1 MNDLRFALRTLRK
14 NPGFALVAILS
25 LALGTGANTA
35 IFSLMDAVMLR
46 MLPVSHPEELIFAG
60 TKAVQIGAVRVS
72 EDITVSSF
80 EYIQRETRT
89 LTSITAV
96 LPEAETAIGVDGVT
110 DRSRLNAVSQN
121 CFSTLGV
128 NALLGRVLEP
138 GDAHPGGRVAV
149 LTYSYWQRRFGGD
162 PGVLGRTIAINTVP
176 FTVAGVTGR
185 EFYGISARSPADVII
200 PAETLPQVTAGAISS
215 TPRKP
220 DQAVGTVIGRLKAG
234 VTKEQAQAE
243 LTALLREALLQNA
256 GVSPARFQAIS
267 NITVEIK
274 PASEAFQS
282 LRNQFA
288 APLQV
293 LMAVV
298 GIVLLIACA
307 NLANLLLAKAAGRQ
321 REIAIRMSLGSSR
334 WRIVRQ
340 LLTESALLAGAGGA
354 LGFVFAVWARDAII
368 AAVAIPEAALGW
380 NYRVIAF
387 TAATCLLSALIFGT
401 MPALRAASLDFSAAL
416 KGSGTRVTG
425 RFTAGR
431 VLVAAQTAL
440 SLALLTGAG
449 LFLNT
454 FRNLD
459 HIDIGYAR
467 KDALLVTIDP
477 ALAGYRGARLMELYQ
492 QSVDTI
498 ARIPGVQS
506 VSHMRDRLMTGRL
519 SMNGI
524 SVPGYTPKSGEDMTH
539 MWVIANSVGPRFIEA
554 AGMRLIAGR
563 DFTERD
569 NQHSAKVAV
578 INETMARHYFGGANP
593 IGRKISNG
601 PGEPLMEIVGVVG
614 DLKYFALR
622 EDRQDVMFTPA
633 LQESEASKRATLVV
647 RTSIEPSRV
656 APAVRSAI
664 RSLDAA
670 IPMYDVITVDQQVEK
685 TLSLQRLL
693 AVLSTFFGGLALLL
707 AAIGLYGVLSYTVS
721 RRTSEIGIRMALGA
735 RPRSVLR
742 MILQETAHLI
752 FAGVAMGVALAL
764 AGTRLVKNMLFG
776 VSATDVP
783 TITAACVVLL
793 AFALLAAFI
802 PARRASRV
810 DPMVALR
817 HE

>member
-1 MNDLRFALRTLRK
+1 
-14 NPGFALVAILS
+14 
-25 LALGTGANTA
+25 
-35 IFSLMDAVMLR
+35 
-46 MLPVSHPEELIFAG
+46 
-60 TKAVQIGAVRVS
+60 
-72 EDITVSSF
+72 
-80 EYIQRETRT
+80 
-89 LTSITAV
+89 
-96 LPEAETAIGVDGVT
+96 
-110 DRSRLNAVSQN
+110 
-121 CFSTLGV
+121 
-128 NALLGRVLEP
+128 
-138 GDAHPGGRVAV
+138 
-149 LTYSYWQRRFGGD
+149 
-162 PGVLGRTIAINTVP
+162 
-176 FTVAGVTGR
+176 
-185 EFYGISARSPADVII
+185 
-200 PAETLPQVTAGAISS
+200 
-215 TPRKP
+215 
-220 DQAVGTVIGRLKAG
+220 
-234 VTKEQAQAE
+234 
-243 LTALLREALLQNA
+243 
-256 GVSPARFQAIS
+256 
-267 NITVEIK
+267 
-274 PASEAFQS
+274 
-282 LRNQFA
+282 
-288 APLQV
+288 
-293 LMAVV
+293 
-298 GIVLLIACA
+298 
-307 NLANLLLAKAAGRQ
+307 
-321 REIAIRMSLGSSR
+321 
-334 WRIVRQ
+334 
-340 LLTESALLAGAGGA
+340 
-354 LGFVFAVWARDAII
+354 
-368 AAVAIPEAALGW
+368 
-380 NYRVIAF
+380 
-387 TAATCLLSALIFGT
+387 
-401 MPALRAASLDFSAAL
+401 
-416 KGSGTRVTG
+416 
-425 RFTAGR
+425 
-431 VLVAAQTAL
+431 
-440 SLALLTGAG
+440 
-449 LFLNT
+449 
-454 FRNLD
+454 
-459 HIDIGYAR
+459 
-467 KDALLVTIDP
+467 
-477 ALAGYRGARLMELYQ
+477 
-492 QSVDTI
+492 
-498 ARIPGVQS
+498 
-506 VSHMRDRLMTGRL
+506 
-519 SMNGI
+519 
-524 SVPGYTPKSGEDMTH
+524 MTH

-793 AFALLAAFI
+793 AVALLAAFI